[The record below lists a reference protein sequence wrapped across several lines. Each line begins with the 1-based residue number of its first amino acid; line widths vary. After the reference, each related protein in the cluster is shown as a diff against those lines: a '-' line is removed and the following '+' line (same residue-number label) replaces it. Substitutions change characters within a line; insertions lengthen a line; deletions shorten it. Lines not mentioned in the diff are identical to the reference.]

1 MVRDRVA
8 GYFVIG
14 AACHESAHCRHQGPW
29 RSALVATAFRDCDDP
44 ESGIGRTAA
53 APPGPP
59 IWPWRAGRRYTTIY
73 RLDVADIMDC
83 GYHVQLHLDPESQ
96 VRFERQLADAVVGEV
111 EFDSLTTHTD
121 TETNMRRAG
130 FEPTWVVS
138 PRWMSC
144 TSTVSLFPGASPIP
158 AGLPFLWSAELR
170 RRLAGRAAHTMPLP
184 H

>member
-1 MVRDRVA
+1 MRAPTATIKALGEALWLQLLSVTTTTRRV
-8 GYFVIG
+8 V
-14 AACHESAHCRHQGPW
+14 SAVLRLP
-29 RSALVATAFRDCDDP
+29 
-44 ESGIGRTAA
+44 
-53 APPGPP
+53 PPGPP

-130 FEPTWVVS
+130 F
-138 PRWMSC
+138 
-144 TSTVSLFPGASPIP
+144 
-158 AGLPFLWSAELR
+158 
-170 RRLAGRAAHTMPLP
+170 
-184 H
+184 